1 MSAVNWVMVDD
12 VAGEQWDSCERILD
26 LRKGLGASMPIVV
39 LGAQSAA
46 EDRML
51 LLEVGNDNDLSK
63 PVSPKDLLARVRQ
76 VMEKLAGAAAS
87 RSVAPEEVV
96 SFGDV
101 RVDLASMEATRAG
114 RVVPLRTQEFKIV
127 RYFAEHPGR
136 VISRDVLLNEVWGYN
151 NYPSTRTV
159 DNHILRLRHKLEP
172 DPARPQY
179 FLTIHGVGY
188 KFVPSGVRLAA

>member
-63 PVSPKDLLARVRQ
+63 PVSPKELLARVRQ

-101 RVDLASMEATRAG
+101 RVDLASMVDDHRYARNDD
-114 RVVPLRTQEFKIV
+114 RFRCDSVPVRNRTGQGLCRHPHVRSFGELVHGGIRIARDLRQ
-127 RYFAEHPGR
+127 H
-136 VISRDVLLNEVWGYN
+136 S
-151 NYPSTRTV
+151 
-159 DNHILRLRHKLEP
+159 
-172 DPARPQY
+172 
-179 FLTIHGVGY
+179 
-188 KFVPSGVRLAA
+188 